1 MFGFCSQGQFGM
13 KLVQSLNPDPKLLAE
28 LYPTQ
33 LNPPL
38 LPVELPH
45 MLHVPNGAAAQVF
58 PLIETEEDRL
68 AKELEQEVVRSQPLV

>member
-1 MFGFCSQGQFGM
+1 MFGFCSQDQFGM
-13 KLVQSLNPDPKLLAE
+13 KLVQSLNLDPKLLAE

-38 LPVELPH
+38 LPVEVPH
-45 MLHVPNGAAAQVF
+45 MLHVPNAAAAQVF